1 MVQNNIS
8 LRESLIWQI
17 EAGIDE
23 CIGDMPIDRFTK
35 TTIGAVDHNS
45 NQFDQKITANYK
57 DPFAQAS
64 DNITDTSH
72 VVKPISTQLLQE
84 LPQSY
89 DTAPERAIM
98 SAVAL
103 AEATNS
109 ILDLRIAVENFEDC
123 TLKKTAMNTVFADGN
138 PSAKIMFIGI
148 VPGADEDRKGLPFL
162 GSSGLLLDK
171 MLASIDLDRS
181 SCYMTNII
189 FWRPPGDREPTLN
202 EVAVCIPFVERHIEL
217 ILPDIIVLLGG
228 PASKALLG
236 MKEAITKIHGQC
248 FEYST
253 SKMATP
259 ILAVP
264 LYHPINLLSSPAYKR
279 DAWRDLLKIKES
291 LIRKPKI

>member
-35 TTIGAVDHNS
+35 TTIGIVDGNS

-148 VPGADEDRKGLPFL
+148 VPGADEDRIGL
-162 GSSGLLLDK
+162 
-171 MLASIDLDRS
+171 A
-181 SCYMTNII
+181 
-189 FWRPPGDREPTLN
+189 
-202 EVAVCIPFVERHIEL
+202 
-217 ILPDIIVLLGG
+217 
-228 PASKALLG
+228 
-236 MKEAITKIHGQC
+236 
-248 FEYST
+248 
-253 SKMATP
+253 
-259 ILAVP
+259 
-264 LYHPINLLSSPAYKR
+264 
-279 DAWRDLLKIKES
+279 
-291 LIRKPKI
+291 